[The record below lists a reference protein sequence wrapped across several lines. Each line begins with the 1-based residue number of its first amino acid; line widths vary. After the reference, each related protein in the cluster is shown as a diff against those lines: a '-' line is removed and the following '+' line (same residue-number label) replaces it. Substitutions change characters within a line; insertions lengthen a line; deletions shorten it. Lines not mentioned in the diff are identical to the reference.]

1 MIHIIEQNTIMV
13 AVNNQMRLNKQ
24 EISGVNCKGV
34 RNRSLTRN
42 TRTTA
47 DGLVEERER

>member
-13 AVNNQMRLNKQ
+13 AVNNQMRLNK
-24 EISGVNCKGV
+24 SGVNCKGV